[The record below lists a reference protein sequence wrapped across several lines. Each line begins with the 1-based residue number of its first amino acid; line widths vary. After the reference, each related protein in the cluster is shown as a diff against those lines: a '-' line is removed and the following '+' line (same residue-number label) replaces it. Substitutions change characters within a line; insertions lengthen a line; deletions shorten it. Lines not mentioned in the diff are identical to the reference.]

1 MAAKYIPQKH
11 GAVIQGDT
19 FEEIQEL
26 WKKLC
31 ESFPENRLKFC
42 GYREISDGTHIASF
56 FTNYGGD
63 S

>member
-1 MAAKYIPQKH
+1 MAAKYISQKH
-11 GAVIQGDT
+11 GAVITADT

-31 ESFPENRLKFC
+31 ESFPENRLRFSE
-42 GYREISDGTHIASF
+42 YRKTRDGKHIASF
-56 FTNYGGD
+56 ITSYGGD